1 MAKANS
7 RVDPGQMARR
17 RFLIKTLGLGAAG
30 LAAGGVA
37 AWGKDQLNGAPATTA
52 PATAV
57 TDLSQ
62 QLNAATAARTL
73 LERSYAQLQAQ
84 AADWQTQLAQ
94 ANTQN
99 AQLATSLTTAQQEA
113 ATLHGQLR
121 TTQAALDA
129 ATGKLGHTSGLV
141 GLFEQL
147 EAVGLDGAL
156 EGGLTTVSGALL
168 GLLTPAGALR
178 GGLDS
183 ARGLLANFE
192 LSLPDFSGAM
202 AWLGERVV
210 QLKVGLWS
218 VESSAQ
224 ETAGTALAGI
234 ASTFG
239 GFVGFVIDHLPF
251 NIGAK
256 VRATLTSTQSVLTHV
271 NDMTDHAADEVLLK
285 ISRKVDDGPQS
296 WKRTLVE
303 PLKAEALNRA
313 DEVLAAVHSTEAA
326 FQQSL
331 KAPAETA
338 LQQRRA
344 LREQIAAYRA
354 NNGV

>member
-1 MAKANS
+1 MANS
-7 RVDPGQMARR
+7 RVDQGQMARR

-37 AWGKDQLNGAPATTA
+37 AWSKDQLNGTPAATV
-52 PATAV
+52 PAATV
-57 TDLSQ
+57 VDLSQ
-62 QLNAATAARTL
+62 QMQDVTAARTL
-73 LERSYAQLQAQ
+73 LEMSYAQLQAQ
-84 AADWQTQLAQ
+84 AAEWQAQLAL
-94 ANTQN
+94 ANSQN
-99 AQLATSLTTAQQEA
+99 AQLSTSLTAAQQEA
-113 ATLHGQLR
+113 AGLQGQLG
-121 TTQAALDA
+121 TAQAALDTA
-129 ATGKLGHTSGLV
+129 NVKVTRTGELV

-147 EAVGLDGAL
+147 EAVGLDGAI
-156 EGGLTTVSGALL
+156 EGGLSTVSGALL

-192 LSLPDFSGAM
+192 LSLPDFAGAM

-224 ETAGTALAGI
+224 ETAGTALAGM
-234 ASTFG
+234 ASAFS

-251 NIGAK
+251 NIGTK
-256 VRATLTSTQSVLTHV
+256 VRATLASTESVLTHV
-271 NDMTDHAADEVLLK
+271 NEMTDNAADKVLLK
-285 ISRKVDDGPQS
+285 ISQKVEDGPQS

-313 DEVLAAVHSTEAA
+313 DEVLAAVSSTDAA
-326 FQQSL
+326 YQTAL

-344 LREQIAAYRA
+344 LREQIAAFRA